1 MFYVTIIVMNVV
13 KTHVKTDI
21 FWRLAKKIPA
31 KMLNACASHINLALC
46 AICNNK
52 CLHLGE
58 MNPLGKYLT
67 SS

>member
-21 FWRLAKKIPA
+21 SWRLAKKIPA
-31 KMLNACASHINLALC
+31 KMLNACASYINLALC

>member
-1 MFYVTIIVMNVV
+1 MFYVTIIIMNVV
-13 KTHVKTDI
+13 KTHVKTYI

-31 KMLNACASHINLALC
+31 KMLNAWASHINLVSC